1 MGVTICEAFSEG
13 HGSNVTIFQSSLQ
26 PKKSFA
32 FFLTDVIGLVTI
44 YTRLFTLYP
53 ATAIWSTSS
62 SATGRSDRYRYI
74 MIALV
79 ASNAF
84 NAATPDP
91 NGNNIRASSL

>member
-44 YTRLFTLYP
+44 
-53 ATAIWSTSS
+53 
-62 SATGRSDRYRYI
+62 
-74 MIALV
+74 
-79 ASNAF
+79 
-84 NAATPDP
+84 
-91 NGNNIRASSL
+91 